1 MVYLNKLIKELKQLI
16 KFKVMLKSGPYYLNE
31 YNFGECEH
39 RIYDLMDLGVLPYQA
54 EFEIIEMGAI

>member
-1 MVYLNKLIKELKQLI
+1 MI
-16 KFKVMLKSGPYYLNE
+16 KFKVMLKCGPYYLNE

-39 RIYDLMDLGVLPYQA
+39 RVYDLMDLGVLPYQA